1 MTHGRVLAAICL
13 VVATVALATGNSALT
28 RLTYVLISVL
38 FIAAALALVSVRW
51 VDLTR
56 HTRSRRASVGGLA
69 EETFTL
75 VNRGWLPKLWI
86 EVDDDSD
93 LPGHR
98 ASRVI
103 SSLGPGERRSWSVR
117 TACTRRGSFTLGPVT
132 LAGGDPLGMFRRET
146 HLTRTAGIVVYPR
159 TVPLVGLELPTGY
172 LSGGPVIRRRAEFAT
187 ANVRGVRQYAPGDA
201 FNRVHWPTTAR
212 RGKLYVK
219 EFELDPMA
227 DIWVA
232 LDLDRAVHVGEET
245 AEDHEAQD
253 VLAWIEQPN
262 YELPRNTEEYSISVA
277 ASLARHFLAQGKS
290 VGLLAHGQRRVV
302 LRPDRGERQL
312 HKILGHLAVLRAKG
326 RTGFAELLS
335 LEGHEFT
342 RHATL
347 FAVTP
352 ATTLQW
358 VDALRQLRMRGVASL
373 AVVVEASTFGA
384 AAAPSLATA
393 SSLAAHGIPSRLVKC
408 GGDMAAALV
417 TG

>member
-1 MTHGRVLAAICL
+1 MTHGRVLAGIAV
-13 VVATVALATGNSALT
+13 VVATVALATGNSSLT
-28 RLTYVLISVL
+28 RLTYVLVGVL
-38 FIAAALALVSVRW
+38 FVSATLSLLSLRW

-56 HTRSRRASVGGLA
+56 TTRSRRASVGGLA

-75 VNRGWLPKLWI
+75 ENRGWLPKLWI

-98 ASRVI
+98 ASRVV
-103 SSLGPGERRSWSVR
+103 SSLGPGERRTWAVR
-117 TACTRRGSFTLGPVT
+117 TACTRRGAFTLGPVT
-132 LAGGDPLGMFRRET
+132 LAGGDPLGMFRREV
-146 HLTRTAGIVVYPR
+146 HLERTAGIVVYPI
-159 TVPLVGLELPTGY
+159 TVPLSGLQLPTGFV
-172 LSGGPVIRRRAEFAT
+172 SGGPVVRRRAEFAT

-201 FNRVHWPTTAR
+201 FNRVHWPTTAK
-212 RGKLYVK
+212 RGKLFVK

-227 DIWVA
+227 DIWVT
-232 LDLDRAVHVGEET
+232 LDLDRSVHVGES
-245 AEDHEAQD
+245 ADHD
-253 VLAWIEQPN
+253 PDPLDTLAWTEPPH
-262 YELPRNTEEYSISVA
+262 YELPPTTEEYAVSAA
-277 ASLARHFLAQGKS
+277 ASVARHFLGQGKS

-312 HKILGHLAVLRAKG
+312 HKILGHLAVLRARG
-326 RTGFAELLS
+326 HTGFAELLS

-347 FAVTP
+347 IAITP

-373 AVVVEASTFGA
+373 AIVIEASTFGT

-393 SSLAAHGIPSRLVKC
+393 SSLAANGIPSRLVKC
-408 GGDMAAALV
+408 GGDMAAAL
-417 TG
+417 TT